1 MTRRRSGG
9 RAEKNPEIRH
19 HLVVHQQH
27 RNFSGQG
34 WDNMIRWVLLLVI
47 AVVAFAAWNKK
58 PASDAAVAGPSSQQP
73 LKTYTLTEVDTG
85 YSEAVLHG
93 WRVLVSKQLLAQD
106 GALALQVLNL
116 LDAQLNTI
124 QSKVP
129 LKAVQALQAA
139 PIWLELQTPGLRGAQ
154 YHWSADWLSSNG
166 YDPRKARA
174 VEIASAR
181 DYLEWSQ
188 LQPSIILHELAHAY
202 HDRVLGKDHPEL
214 LSAFN
219 SAGNRGLYESVA
231 SAQGPVGRAYALNN
245 YLEFFA
251 ELTEAYFVR
260 NDFFPF
266 TRDELRQ
273 YDTVGYAMIESVW
286 NQ

>member
-1 MTRRRSGG
+1 MLR
-9 RAEKNPEIRH
+9 I
-19 HLVVHQQH
+19 LIVV
-27 RNFSGQG
+27 
-34 WDNMIRWVLLLVI
+34 VI
-47 AVVAFAAWNKK
+47 AVIAFAAWNKK
-58 PASDAAVAGPSSQQP
+58 RPADPAVAGISAPQP
-73 LKTYTLTEVDTG
+73 LKTYALTEVDAE
-85 YSEAVLHG
+85 YAEAVLHG

-116 LDAQLNTI
+116 LDGQLDVI

-129 LKAVQALQAA
+129 ARAVQALQAA

-166 YDPRKARA
+166 YDPRKGRA

-188 LQPSIILHELAHAY
+188 IQPSIILHELAHAY

-214 LSAFN
+214 IAAFN
-219 SAGNRGLYESVA
+219 AAVNRGLYESVA
-231 SAQGPVGRAYALNN
+231 SAQGLVGRAYALNN

-266 TRDELRQ
+266 TREELRQ
-273 YDTVGYAMIESVW
+273 YDATGYAMIESVW
-286 NQ
+286 N

>member
-1 MTRRRSGG
+1 LNLNVNKITVIPS
-9 RAEKNPEIRH
+9 
-19 HLVVHQQH
+19 
-27 RNFSGQG
+27 
-34 WDNMIRWVLLLVI
+34 MIRILIVVVI
-47 AVVAFAAWNKK
+47 AVIAFAAWNKK
-58 PASDAAVAGPSSQQP
+58 RPGDPAMPDISAQRP

-116 LDAQLNTI
+116 LDVQLDTI

-188 LQPSIILHELAHAY
+188 VQPSIILHEMAHAY

-273 YDTVGYAMIESVW
+273 YDAVGYAMIESVW

>member
-1 MTRRRSGG
+1 
-9 RAEKNPEIRH
+9 
-19 HLVVHQQH
+19 
-27 RNFSGQG
+27 
-34 WDNMIRWVLLLVI
+34 MIRILIIVGI
-47 AVVAFAAWNKK
+47 AVIAFAAWNKK
-58 PASDAAVAGPSSQQP
+58 RPADPAVAGISVQRPS
-73 LKTYTLTEVDTG
+73 KTYTLNEVDAG

-93 WRVLVSKQLLAQD
+93 WRVLVSKQLLTQD
-106 GALALQVLNL
+106 GALAQQVLNL
-116 LDAQLNTI
+116 LDTQLDAI

-166 YDPRKARA
+166 YDPRKVRA

-188 LQPSIILHELAHAY
+188 TQPSIILHEMAHAY

-214 LSAFN
+214 IAAFN

-231 SAQGPVGRAYALNN
+231 SAQGPVGRAYGLNN

-273 YDTVGYAMIESVW
+273 YDAVGYAMIESVW

>member
-1 MTRRRSGG
+1 MLR
-9 RAEKNPEIRH
+9 I
-19 HLVVHQQH
+19 LIVV
-27 RNFSGQG
+27 F
-34 WDNMIRWVLLLVI
+34 I
-47 AVVAFAAWNKK
+47 AAIALAAWNKK
-58 PASDAAVAGPSSQQP
+58 RPADPAVAAVSAQGP
-73 LKTYTLTEVDTG
+73 LKTYNLTEVDAG

-116 LDAQLNTI
+116 LDAQLDTI

-129 LKAVQALQAA
+129 FKAVQALQAA
-139 PIWLELQTPGLRGAQ
+139 PIWLELQTSGLRGAQ

-214 LSAFN
+214 IAAFN
-219 SAGNRGLYESVA
+219 AAVNRGLYESVA
-231 SAQGPVGRAYALNN
+231 SVQGPVGRAYALNN

-251 ELTEAYFVR
+251 ELSEAYFVR

-266 TRDELRQ
+266 TREELRQ
-273 YDTVGYAMIESVW
+273 YDATGFAMIESVW
-286 NQ
+286 KQ

>member
-1 MTRRRSGG
+1 MLR
-9 RAEKNPEIRH
+9 IL
-19 HLVVHQQH
+19 LVV
-27 RNFSGQG
+27 
-34 WDNMIRWVLLLVI
+34 II
-47 AVVAFAAWNKK
+47 AVVGFAAWNKK
-58 PASDAAVAGPSSQQP
+58 RPADPAVAAVSAQRL
-73 LKTYTLTEVDTG
+73 LKTYTLTEVDAG

-93 WRVLVSKQLLAQD
+93 WRVLVSKQLLAQ
-106 GALALQVLNL
+106 GGTLAQQVLNL
-116 LDAQLNTI
+116 LDTQLDTI

-174 VEIASAR
+174 VEISSAR

-188 LQPSIILHELAHAY
+188 VQPSIILHEMAHAY

-214 LSAFN
+214 LAAYN
-219 SAGNRGLYESVA
+219 SAVNRGLYESVA
-231 SAQGPVGRAYALNN
+231 SAQGAVGRAYALNN

-266 TRDELRQ
+266 AREELRQ
-273 YDTVGYAMIESVW
+273 YDPVGYAMIESVW
-286 NQ
+286 SL

>member
-1 MTRRRSGG
+1 
-9 RAEKNPEIRH
+9 
-19 HLVVHQQH
+19 
-27 RNFSGQG
+27 
-34 WDNMIRWVLLLVI
+34 MIRWGLLLAVI
-47 AVVAFAAWNKK
+47 VLAFAAWNRKQ
-58 PASDAAVAGPSSQQP
+58 PADPTVAGISAQRL
-73 LKTYTLTEVDTG
+73 LKTYTLSDVDSG

-106 GALALQVLNL
+106 GQLAQQVLNL
-116 LDAQLNTI
+116 LDTQLDII

-139 PIWLELQTPGLRGAQ
+139 PIWLELQTPGLRGAH
-154 YHWSADWLSSNG
+154 YHWSADWLSNNG

-174 VEIASAR
+174 VEISSAR

-188 LQPSIILHELAHAY
+188 VQPSIILHEMAHAY

-219 SAGNRGLYESVA
+219 SATNRGLYESVA

-266 TRDELRQ
+266 NREELRQ
-273 YDTVGYAMIESVW
+273 YDPVGYAMIESVW
-286 NQ
+286 NL

>member
-1 MTRRRSGG
+1 
-9 RAEKNPEIRH
+9 
-19 HLVVHQQH
+19 
-27 RNFSGQG
+27 
-34 WDNMIRWVLLLVI
+34 MIRILIIVGI
-47 AVVAFAAWNKK
+47 AVIAFAAWNKK
-58 PASDAAVAGPSSQQP
+58 QPADPAAAVISAQQP
-73 LKTYTLTEVDTG
+73 LKTYALSEVDAG

-106 GALALQVLNL
+106 GGLALQVLNL
-116 LDAQLNTI
+116 LDAQLDLI
-124 QSKVP
+124 QTKVP
-129 LKAVQALQAA
+129 SRAVQALQAA

-188 LQPSIILHELAHAY
+188 IQPSIILHELAHAY

-214 LSAFN
+214 ISAFN
-219 SAGNRGLYESVA
+219 AAGNRGLYESVA

-273 YDTVGYAMIESVW
+273 YDPAGYAMIEQVW
-286 NQ
+286 NL

>member
-1 MTRRRSGG
+1 
-9 RAEKNPEIRH
+9 
-19 HLVVHQQH
+19 
-27 RNFSGQG
+27 
-34 WDNMIRWVLLLVI
+34 MIRGVLPRVF
-47 AVVAFAAWNKK
+47 AVVAFPPCNKK
-58 PASDAAVAGPSSQQP
+58 RPADTDPAIAAISAQAP
-73 LKTYTLTEVDTG
+73 LKNYTLTEVDAG
-85 YSEAVLHG
+85 YSETVLHG
-93 WRVLVSKQLLAQD
+93 WRVLVSKPLLEQD
-106 GALALQVLNL
+106 GPLALQVLNL
-116 LDAQLNTI
+116 LDNQLNTI

-129 LKAVQALQAA
+129 LKAVQALQAT

-154 YHWSADWLSSNG
+154 YHWSAEWLSNNG
-166 YDPRKARA
+166 YDPRKGRS

-188 LQPSIILHELAHAY
+188 LQPSIILHEMAHAY

-219 SAGNRGLYESVA
+219 SATNRGLYESVA
-231 SAQGPVGRAYALNN
+231 SAQGPVGRAYGLNN

-266 TRDELRQ
+266 TREELRQ
-273 YDTVGYAMIESVW
+273 YDPVGYAMIESVW

>member
-1 MTRRRSGG
+1 
-9 RAEKNPEIRH
+9 
-19 HLVVHQQH
+19 
-27 RNFSGQG
+27 
-34 WDNMIRWVLLLVI
+34 MIRWVLLLVI

-266 TRDELRQ
+266 TRDELHQ

>member
-1 MTRRRSGG
+1 
-9 RAEKNPEIRH
+9 
-19 HLVVHQQH
+19 
-27 RNFSGQG
+27 
-34 WDNMIRWVLLLVI
+34 MIRILIIIVVAVI
-47 AVVAFAAWNKK
+47 AFAAWNKK
-58 PASDAAVAGPSSQQP
+58 RPADPAVASLSAQRP
-73 LKTYTLTEVDTG
+73 LKTYTLAEVDAG
-85 YSEAVLHG
+85 YAEAVLHG

-106 GALALQVLNL
+106 GQLALQVLNL
-116 LDAQLNTI
+116 LDTQLDTI

-129 LKAVQALQAA
+129 SKAVQALQAA

-154 YHWSADWLSSNG
+154 YHWSADWLSNNG
-166 YDPRKARA
+166 YDPRKGRA

-188 LQPSIILHELAHAY
+188 LQPSIILHEMAHAY
-202 HDRVLGKDHPEL
+202 HDRVLGKDHSEL
-214 LSAFN
+214 IAAFN
-219 SAGNRGLYESVA
+219 SAGNRGLYELVA

-260 NDFFPF
+260 NDFYPF

-273 YDTVGYAMIESVW
+273 YDSVGYAMIERVW
-286 NQ
+286 N

>member
-1 MTRRRSGG
+1 MLR
-9 RAEKNPEIRH
+9 I
-19 HLVVHQQH
+19 LIVV
-27 RNFSGQG
+27 
-34 WDNMIRWVLLLVI
+34 VI
-47 AVVAFAAWNKK
+47 AVIAFAAWNKK
-58 PASDAAVAGPSSQQP
+58 RPGDPAMLDISAHRP
-73 LKTYTLTEVDTG
+73 LKTYNLTEVDAG

-106 GALALQVLNL
+106 GALAQQVLNL
-116 LDAQLNTI
+116 LDAQLDTI

-139 PIWLELQTPGLRGAQ
+139 PIWLELQTQGLRGAQ
-154 YHWSADWLSSNG
+154 YHWSADWLSNNG

-174 VEIASAR
+174 VEISSAR

-188 LQPSIILHELAHAY
+188 VQPSIILHELAHAY

-214 LSAFN
+214 IAAFN
-219 SAGNRGLYESVA
+219 AAVNRGLYESVA
-231 SAQGPVGRAYALNN
+231 SAQGPVGRAYGLNN

-251 ELTEAYFVR
+251 ELSEAYFVR

-266 TRDELRQ
+266 TREELRQ
-273 YDTVGYAMIESVW
+273 YDAVGYAMIESVW